1 MPSLS
6 VQISFFFHNG
16 FVKYL
21 WHFDPSCMQSLK
33 GKCHN
38 WPCLRIS
45 TNFFNCD
52 FFCGFMCC
60 EDEILALCDSKLVCW
75 VTSWFWS
82 SWMKNYCG
90 RDKCT
95 TISFFKTGCY
105 WDCYWIFFSKAGSYC
120 LAFTPRQWIWWH
132 LCASGCA
139 GVAHSSGFTECMEG
153 LSWLLCLCAPNLH
166 FPACRSSSVAPE
178 PAGLAQEVS
187 AVLEMVLTWPWESE
201 ALSQWAEGGGSQSW
215 GESRFK
221 KPDWS
226 SRSRWGRV

>member
-6 VQISFFFHNG
+6 VQMNFFFHNG
-16 FVKYL
+16 CVKYL

-139 GVAHSSGFTECMEG
+139 GVAHSSGFTECSGGFVLAPVFVCSKPPFPRLQEL
-153 LSWLLCLCAPNLH
+153 LSGTWTCWPGSRSLSCAGNGSYL
-166 FPACRSSSVAPE
+166 ALGEWGSVP
-178 PAGLAQEVS
+178 VS
-187 AVLEMVLTWPWESE
+187 WGW
-201 ALSQWAEGGGSQSW
+201 GQSKL